1 MSDTPAP
8 APVPVPT
15 APANKLLAA
24 LDGDTMNLLGKYG
37 VAAMMV
43 WQFLAGGIK
52 DTIRES
58 VRAELAP
65 LREQITKL
73 ETRLTAIELNRP

>member
-8 APVPVPT
+8 LPT
-15 APANKLLAA
+15 PPNPAANKLLAA
-24 LDGDTMNLLGKYG
+24 LDGDLANIVGKYG
-37 VAAMMV
+37 VVIMLV
-43 WQFLAGGIK
+43 WQFVAGGIK

-73 ETRLTAIELNRP
+73 ETRLTSIERSQP